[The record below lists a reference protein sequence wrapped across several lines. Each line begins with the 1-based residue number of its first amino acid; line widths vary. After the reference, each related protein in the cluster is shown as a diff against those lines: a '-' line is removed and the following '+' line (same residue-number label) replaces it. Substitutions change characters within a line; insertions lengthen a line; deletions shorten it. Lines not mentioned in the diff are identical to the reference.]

1 MTIIEKQSARK
12 KKSIIYL
19 VNNGEYSIGYALL
32 KVEELNDAGKLTEE
46 DYEELAEYLESLL
59 EPEETEEEAPVEE
72 TPEEASE
79 QVEEEANEE

>member
-19 VNNGEYSIGYALL
+19 VNNGEYSVGYALL

-46 DYEELAEYLESLL
+46 DYEELAEWLEGLL
-59 EPEETEEEAPVEE
+59 EQPEDQPENQPEETIEEIPEEE
-72 TPEEASE
+72 
-79 QVEEEANEE
+79 

>member
-19 VNNGEYSIGYALL
+19 VNNGEYSVGYALL

-46 DYEELAEYLESLL
+46 DYEELAEWLEGLL
-59 EPEETEEEAPVEE
+59 EQPEDQPEETIEETIEEIPEEE
-72 TPEEASE
+72 
-79 QVEEEANEE
+79 

>member
-19 VNNGEYSIGYALL
+19 VNNGEYSVGYALL

-46 DYEELAEYLESLL
+46 DYEELAEWLEGLL
-59 EPEETEEEAPVEE
+59 EQSTRRNNRRN
-72 TPEEASE
+72 TRRRIGGTI
-79 QVEEEANEE
+79 

>member
-46 DYEELAEYLESLL
+46 DYEELAEWLEGLL
-59 EPEETEEEAPVEE
+59 EQPEDQPEETIEEIPEEE
-72 TPEEASE
+72 
-79 QVEEEANEE
+79 